1 MGTVHRDGRC
11 RTRAI
16 LGRGFV
22 KFSPFDITAHKRP
35 SQSLFCSGQSGH
47 IGDRGGVSMPC
58 CLCSSP
64 RVLKDLGIRAGE
76 GAVLLGRAGAGEELG
91 AGRISMIA
99 NILSNLGE
107 ILSRPALPN
116 KVEKLLGTMLSLV
129 LMVKT

>member
-1 MGTVHRDGRC
+1 
-11 RTRAI
+11 
-16 LGRGFV
+16 
-22 KFSPFDITAHKRP
+22 
-35 SQSLFCSGQSGH
+35 
-47 IGDRGGVSMPC
+47 MPC
-58 CLCSSP
+58 CLYSSP
-64 RVLKDLGIRAGE
+64 RVLKDLGIRAEE